1 MCVHDIGHGGWQ
13 TDHLGESRPQPI
25 IDQDSGMLWVV
36 LKLHDV
42 VISVCAAHEM
52 SLRAAAH
59 SANVLNC
66 LYGHRGFP
74 LQLAVKE

>member
-1 MCVHDIGHGGWQ
+1 MYVHDFSGRYRQ
-13 TDHLGESRPQPI
+13 TNHLGESRPQPI

-52 SLRAAAH
+52 ALRAAAH